1 MTKYLITPTLLN
13 SFKYYQND
21 QWKEPAESR
30 LDFLKTLSRERFA
43 PNEAMQKGIDFEN
56 DINAICNGDITNTDN
71 FKEPHFGIAKIVKG
85 GLWQQ
90 SVKKEITIG
99 SNDFI
104 LYGRTDVIKGNTIYD
119 IKYTKNYD
127 LGKFTGSSQHRI
139 YLYCTDMPEF
149 KYLVSNGDQYWVETY
164 FNNSN
169 IEDEIKSMISDV
181 MGYFDNDQEAKKLF
195 LTKWESK

>member
-71 FKEPHFGIAKIVKG
+71 FKEPHFGIVKVGKDVEIGANTSVDRALFGETVLGDGVKIVTEAEEKSKSK
-85 GLWQQ
+85 LR
-90 SVKKEITIG
+90 KTC
-99 SNDFI
+99 
-104 LYGRTDVIKGNTIYD
+104 
-119 IKYTKNYD
+119 D
-127 LGKFTGSSQHRI
+127 L
-139 YLYCTDMPEF
+139 
-149 KYLVSNGDQYWVETY
+149 
-164 FNNSN
+164 
-169 IEDEIKSMISDV
+169 
-181 MGYFDNDQEAKKLF
+181 
-195 LTKWESK
+195 